1 MHHSQGKFFPA
12 TQIQYVVDAI
22 MICRN
27 IEKVASFSSG
37 KGACRGENWQ
47 EGSWPVLV
55 KGLKTKEDCFI
66 ACQGRQGC
74 TAFEL
79 GPPMKKDKYTCHLFG
94 HDHVDVADSLSLQD
108 RTCFRLPG
116 RMALTVQPKK
126 GKVPKATIKSVI
138 PSHVTSEEIID
149 LGNGLCRGRKWQH
162 NGWPYDEGIE
172 TFEACFKECKKIES
186 CTAFDLSPTEV
197 RNKFRCYLFGH
208 EDVVPAT
215 SYSFLISNCYR
226 MAGRK
231 AIPGK
236 HTLHYAPQ
244 TFKM

>member
-1 MHHSQGKFFPA
+1 
-12 TQIQYVVDAI
+12 

-55 KGLKTKEDCFI
+55 KGLKTKEDCFQ

-116 RMALTVQPKK
+116 TITKNSK
-126 GKVPKATIKSVI
+126 GGHSL
-138 PSHVTSEEIID
+138 EI
-149 LGNGLCRGRKWQH
+149 LEFFCR
-162 NGWPYDEGIE
+162 
-172 TFEACFKECKKIES
+172 
-186 CTAFDLSPTEV
+186 
-197 RNKFRCYLFGH
+197 
-208 EDVVPAT
+208 
-215 SYSFLISNCYR
+215 SYF
-226 MAGRK
+226 M
-231 AIPGK
+231 
-236 HTLHYAPQ
+236 
-244 TFKM
+244 